1 MIDQSKHSEL
11 IIREASIPDEIPL
24 IRVLFREYS
33 AEQEVD
39 LCFQGFEEELAT
51 LPGKYAR
58 PRGGIWLAEAADEI
72 AGCVAMRPIDSE
84 RAELKRLFV
93 RAAFRGSGLGRQL
106 TVWVLDQAGTLG
118 YRRLVLDTL
127 PTMTSAIALY
137 RSLGFTETE
146 PYYANPVCGALF
158 LSREVPSAKAHEIE
172 SP

>member
-1 MIDQSKHSEL
+1 MIKKVKHSE
-11 IIREASIPDEIPL
+11 IVVREAAIPDEIPL
-24 IRVLFREYS
+24 IRSLFREYS

-39 LCFQGFEEELAT
+39 LCFQGFEQELAT

-58 PRGGIWLAEAADEI
+58 PRGGIWLAESAGAI
-72 AGCVAMRPIDSE
+72 AGCVAMRPVDSE

-93 RAAFRGSGLGRQL
+93 RPVYRGSGLGRTL
-106 TVWVLDQAGTLG
+106 TLWVLDQADKLG

-137 RSLGFTETE
+137 RSLGFRETE

-158 LSREVPSAKAHEIE
+158 LSREVPMA
-172 SP
+172 